1 MNTARIYLF
10 FKEQQILFF
19 FNQFTVIHSMIVVK
33 IRLLLPPSITCYK
46 DTIQQCVLACVKIL
60 SHVLRDI
67 RAFWL
72 STSWG
77 SGHQLPRGF
86 KLLLLIM
93 CHGNT
98 FETRFLPE

>member
-46 DTIQQCVLACVKIL
+46 DTIQHCVLACVKTL
-60 SHVLRDI
+60 SHVL
-67 RAFWL
+67 
-72 STSWG
+72 
-77 SGHQLPRGF
+77 
-86 KLLLLIM
+86 KCM
-93 CHGNT
+93 C
-98 FETRFLPE
+98 FCDCKAK